1 MCRPDLHVDD
11 DDNSFSPRRWAN
23 LVKAVTQRNSQE
35 GMTELELIGE
45 PDPYCEYYDE
55 ESAEDSS
62 EETNS
67 ESEEPDDGT
76 EQTNSELD
84 DKIEEANSESEE
96 NET

>member
-1 MCRPDLHVDD
+1 MPKFMCRPDLD
-11 DDNSFSPRRWAN
+11 DDNLFSPRRWAN

-35 GMTELELIGE
+35 GMTELKLIGE
-45 PDPYCEYYDE
+45 PYADDDE

-62 EETNS
+62 EQTNS
-67 ESEEPDDGT
+67 EPDDGT
-76 EQTNSELD
+76 EQTSSES

>member
-1 MCRPDLHVDD
+1 
-11 DDNSFSPRRWAN
+11 
-23 LVKAVTQRNSQE
+23 
-35 GMTELELIGE
+35 MTELELNGE

-96 NET
+96 NETWGLDTLCNVIQSTLRPTV

>member
-1 MCRPDLHVDD
+1 MPKFMCRPDLD
-11 DDNSFSPRRWAN
+11 DDNLFSPRRWAK

-35 GMTELELIGE
+35 GMTELKLIGE
-45 PDPYCEYYDE
+45 PYAYDDE

-62 EETNS
+62 EQSNS

-76 EQTNSELD
+76 EQTSSES